1 MTKPRRL
8 LYLTGTRADF
18 GLMART
24 LQLVDQD
31 PALELSLAV
40 TGMHLSPL
48 FGETITDVRAS
59 GLPIAAEL
67 PVTLEDG
74 TPLESAQAV
83 ASILAGLSAHMDRER
98 PDALVLLGDRGE
110 MLAGAIA
117 AVHLNVPIFHL
128 HGGERSGTID
138 ESIRHAIS
146 KLAHYHFTST
156 RGAWERLVRMGED
169 PAHVFVTG
177 APGLDDTL
185 AAQPK
190 SRAEIFAEFDL
201 DPDRTTGL
209 MVFHPVVQSEAEA
222 GTQVETL
229 LQAALD
235 SDLQLI
241 ALAPNSDAG
250 SQHIRAALARFE
262 DHPKLRLRTHL
273 ARGAYLALMARVDVM
288 LGNSS
293 SGILEAASFG
303 TPVVNAGD
311 RQTGRE
317 RNSNTIDVPVEAQ
330 AVRRAIAAALEHG
343 RHDGSNIYGDGHA
356 APRIRDLLRDLPL
369 SPDLLNKIIRY

>member
-1 MTKPRRL
+1 MTEPRKL

-24 LQLVDQD
+24 LQLVAKD

-59 GLPIAAEL
+59 GLHISAEL
-67 PVTLEDG
+67 PVKLEDG
-74 TPLESAQAV
+74 TPLETAQAV
-83 ASILAGLSAHMDRER
+83 ASILAGMSAHMCRER

-156 RGAWERLVRMGED
+156 QGARERLVRMGED
-169 PAHVFVTG
+169 PAYIFVTG

-185 AAQPK
+185 ATPPK
-190 SRAEIFAEFDL
+190 SRAEIFGEFGL
-201 DPDRTTGL
+201 DPDHAAGL

-229 LQAALD
+229 LEAALD
-235 SDLQLI
+235 SGLNLI

-273 ARGAYLALMARVDVM
+273 PRGVYLALMARVDVL

-293 SGILEAASFG
+293 SGILEAANFG
-303 TPVVNAGD
+303 TPVVNVGD
-311 RQTGRE
+311 RQKGRE

-330 AVRRAIAAALEHG
+330 AVRLAIAAALAHG
-343 RHDGSNIYGDGHA
+343 RYDGSNIYGDGHA

-369 SPDLLNKIIRY
+369 SPDLLNKINRY